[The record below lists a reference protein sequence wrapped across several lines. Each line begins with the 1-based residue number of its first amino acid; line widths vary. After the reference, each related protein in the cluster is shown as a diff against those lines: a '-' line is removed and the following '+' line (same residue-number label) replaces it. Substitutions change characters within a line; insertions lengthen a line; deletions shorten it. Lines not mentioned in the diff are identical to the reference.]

1 MKDLLANQIDD
12 NLAACIISKSITVT
26 VMFRD
31 KGCMSL
37 DASDGSLILET
48 IGEIMVRNAG

>member
-12 NLAACIISKSITVT
+12 SLAACIISKSSTVI

-37 DASDGSLILET
+37 DASDASLILET
-48 IGEIMVRNAG
+48 IGEIMVRNTG